1 MARNLVTTNRTGQ
14 TMKLRELCQ
23 EWNPRRLRRLLKDA
37 KNATD
42 ANGYLASN
50 YFQQM
55 RNEQRRANEAFALAK
70 RQDTALNDLSKM
82 LDKALE
88 RTTKHEEAIRALG
101 ELLDATRQELDARNG
116 ELAALRRETQ

>member
-1 MARNLVTTNRTGQ
+1 
-14 TMKLRELCQ
+14 MKLRELCQ

>member
-82 LDKALE
+82 LDRALE